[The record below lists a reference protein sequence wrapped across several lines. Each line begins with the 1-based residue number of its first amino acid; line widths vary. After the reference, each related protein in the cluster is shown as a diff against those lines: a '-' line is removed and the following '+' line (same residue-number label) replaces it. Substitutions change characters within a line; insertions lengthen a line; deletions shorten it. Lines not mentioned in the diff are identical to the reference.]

1 MPDKKTDRR
10 TLKTRRAIYEGL
22 AELLA
27 EKSLKNITVQ
37 ELSDKIDIHRVTFYK
52 HFKDIYDVYEQLEQ
66 GILNGLEQLIIEYG
80 EKPPFA
86 FYPEMFRYIED
97 HPKIFK
103 MIFSPH
109 NTGFIYTKLLELV
122 EKLTLKIW
130 KERFGIDTGDP
141 MTEQVILFHS
151 NGCLALIANWVMSDY
166 AKPKEFVV
174 KTISALDDNTV
185 KFMQNRK
192 K

>member
-1 MPDKKTDRR
+1 MPEKKIDRR
-10 TLKTRRAIYEGL
+10 TLKTRNAIYEGL

-52 HFKDIYDVYEQLEQ
+52 HFRDIYDVYEQLEQ
-66 GILNGLEQLIIEYG
+66 GILNGLERLIDEYG

-86 FYPEMFRYIED
+86 FYPEIFGYIEKN
-97 HPKIFK
+97 PKIFK

-109 NTGFIYTKLLELV
+109 NTGLIYRKLLELV
-122 EKLTLKIW
+122 KKLNSQIW
-130 KERFGIDTGDP
+130 RERFGIDTDDP
-141 MTEQVILFHS
+141 TAEQVILFHS
-151 NGCLALIANWVMSDY
+151 NGCLALIAKWVLSDY
-166 AKPKEFVV
+166 AEPKEFIV